1 MLPLIEFRVLDKNSV
16 HFGVD
21 IQTLMNNA
29 GMAISDF
36 ILDTWPNSK
45 KVLFLCGSGNNG
57 GDGYVAARILQSRG
71 IGCTIVPLA
80 TPKSDLCISN
90 SNLWEGHLS
99 NLDNLEFEI
108 NSSDVIVDA
117 MLGSGIVGTPR
128 EPYIS
133 TINLLN
139 NHKDILSVDIPSG
152 FSTDCSVIPS
162 HTLTFHDLK
171 IGMSES
177 NCGHISIKNIGFP
190 DEASKYTGPG
200 EIELWPEMPLE
211 SHKGQGGTVLIV
223 GGGPYYGAPSM
234 AGMGA
239 YRMGADLVLIAAPS
253 SVADVIA
260 EQAPEFV
267 VKKLPGETISLD
279 HLDTILRFGDKADS
293 LLVGPGLGK
302 DPKVQNTIKELL
314 RRWKKPKVIDADAL
328 LELTSDLTNN
338 SLLTPHAGELKRI
351 GGDIDNLQLLS
362 IKLDCAVLAKGKE
375 DIISDSEHIKINKTG
390 HSRMR
395 VGGTGDVLAGA
406 ASACL
411 ARGLSPYQAGRLSAY
426 IVGRAGELAS
436 TELGNGYLATELAL
450 KIPAAITE
458 ARLT

>member
-21 IQTLMNNA
+21 MKSLMNNA
-29 GMAISDF
+29 GMALSDF
-36 ILDTWPNSK
+36 ILDKWPDSK
-45 KVLFLCGSGNNG
+45 KILFLCGSGNNG
-57 GDGYVAARILQSRG
+57 GDGYVAAHMLQSRG
-71 IGCTIVPLA
+71 VGCTVIPV
-80 TPKSDLCISN
+80 TSPKTELCVSN
-90 SNLWEGHLS
+90 SKLWKGHVS
-99 NLDNLEFEI
+99 HLDNLEFEM

-117 MLGSGIVGTPR
+117 MLGSGITGTPR
-128 EPYIS
+128 EPYLS
-133 TINLLN
+133 TIISLN

-152 FSTDCSVIPS
+152 FCTDVAVLPS
-162 HTLTFHDLK
+162 HTLTFHDMK
-171 IGMSES
+171 IGMTET

-190 DEASKYTGPG
+190 DEASKFTGPG
-200 EIELWPEMPLE
+200 EIELWSEMSLD

-267 VKKLPGETISLD
+267 VKKLPGETLSLE
-279 HLDTILRFGDKADS
+279 HLDSILRFGEKADS

-302 DPKVQNTIKELL
+302 DPEVQKTVKELL
-314 RRWKKPKVIDADAL
+314 RKWKKPKVIDADAL
-328 LELTSDLTNN
+328 SDLSSDLTNN
-338 SLLTPHAGELKRI
+338 SLLTPHAAELKRI

-362 IKLDCAVLAKGKE
+362 IKLDCAILAKGKE
-375 DIISDSEHIKINKTG
+375 DIISDREQIKINRTG

-436 TELGNGYLATELAL
+436 KELGNGYLATELAL
-450 KIPAAITE
+450 KIPAAISE
-458 ARLT
+458 ARLS